1 MRDMKNEPNTQTINA
16 LVDAMGA
23 IVKSLVA
30 TLPPAQQE
38 VFLLKMVDCVES
50 AERKEDD
57 LLNSLLQTLVEAGAT
72 EKRPKPRSGA

>member
-1 MRDMKNEPNTQTINA
+1 MRDMKIEPNAQTINA

-38 VFLLKMVDCVES
+38 VFLLKMVDCMES
-50 AERKEDD
+50 AERKEDA
-57 LLNSLLQTLVEAGAT
+57 LLNSLLQTLVEAGVT
-72 EKRPKPRSGA
+72 EKRPKPQSGA

>member
-1 MRDMKNEPNTQTINA
+1 MPDMKIEPNAQTINA

-38 VFLLKMVDCVES
+38 VFLLKMMECVES
-50 AERKEDD
+50 AEHKEDD
-57 LLNSLLQTLVEAGAT
+57 LLNSLLQTLVEAGVT
-72 EKRPKPRSGA
+72 EKRPKPRPGA

>member
-1 MRDMKNEPNTQTINA
+1 MNIEPNAKTLNTM
-16 LVDAMGA
+16 VDAMGA

-50 AERKEDD
+50 AERKGDD
-57 LLNSLLQTLVEAGAT
+57 LLNSLLQTLVEAGTT

>member
-1 MRDMKNEPNTQTINA
+1 MKMPDMKIEPNAQTINA

-38 VFLLKMVDCVES
+38 VFLLKMMECVES
-50 AERKEDD
+50 ADKAMYEAKETGR
-57 LLNSLLQTLVEAGAT
+57 NRVVVF
-72 EKRPKPRSGA
+72 R